1 MREGRCHALLIFGWL
16 TGLLAGERAEAV
28 NPETLLM
35 PGKLSTAHVK
45 YEETC
50 ALCHDRSDRSKQ
62 RRLCLDCHKEIAG
75 DLREHS
81 HFHGRFPGIDVPESE
96 CRACHA
102 EHLGR
107 TADIVKLSHEQFD
120 HEHTDYPLRGAHVD
134 VVCESCHAG
143 GKPFRDTKK
152 ECIACHRKEEPHE
165 GKLGRDCGS
174 CHDESAWRHISYD
187 HDKTAFPL
195 RDKHT
200 EAPCAACHFG
210 NRYKGTPKE
219 CVSCHEPDDVHH
231 GERGTKCAECHVTK
245 GWKTSKFDHFKET
258 GFPLEGVHDR
268 IACNDC
274 HRTGNL
280 KDKLP
285 RDCFGCHQAQDSHA
299 GRLGKDCGICHGSE
313 KWKPSSFDHT
323 RDTTWPLTGRHEKVG
338 CHTCHTANVMTQKL
352 PTECVSCHRPNDV
365 HAGSLG
371 KECDQCHTTQGWRS
385 SVSFDHDLT
394 KFPLVGLHVTV
405 PCEQCHLTRQYREV
419 GHECIDCHKKD
430 DVHKGNLGKDC
441 HRCHSENGWKLW
453 EFDHGKETG
462 FALSGAHG
470 KLACEAC
477 HRRPPDEVK
486 LKQDCLSCHEKD
498 DVHFGQY
505 GRQCDRCHTTTTWKG
520 AKVH

>member
-16 TGLLAGERAEAV
+16 TGLLAGGRAEAV

-50 ALCHDRSDRSKQ
+50 SLCHDRSDRGKQ
-62 RRLCLDCHKEIAG
+62 TQLCLDCHKEIAG
-75 DLREHS
+75 DLHEHS
-81 HFHGRFPGIDVPESE
+81 HFHGRFPGIDVSE

-120 HEHTDYPLRGAHVD
+120 HEHTDYPLRSAHVD
-134 VVCESCHAG
+134 VVCESCHAA
-143 GKPFRDTKK
+143 GKPFRDAKK

-187 HDKTAFPL
+187 HDKTGFPL
-195 RDKHT
+195 RDKH
-200 EAPCAACHFG
+200 G
-210 NRYKGTPKE
+210 
-219 CVSCHEPDDVHH
+219 
-231 GERGTKCAECHVTK
+231 
-245 GWKTSKFDHFKET
+245 
-258 GFPLEGVHDR
+258 
-268 IACNDC
+268 
-274 HRTGNL
+274 
-280 KDKLP
+280 
-285 RDCFGCHQAQDSHA
+285 
-299 GRLGKDCGICHGSE
+299 GICHGSE

-323 RDTTWPLTGRHEKVG
+323 RDTTWPLTGQHEKVA

-371 KECDQCHTTQGWRS
+371 KECDQCHTTQGWRA

-486 LKQDCLSCHEKD
+486 LKQHSLSCHEKD

-505 GRQCDRCHTTTTWKG
+505 GRQCDRCQTTN
-520 AKVH
+520 

>member
-1 MREGRCHALLIFGWL
+1 A
-16 TGLLAGERAEAV
+16 
-28 NPETLLM
+28 
-35 PGKLSTAHVK
+35 
-45 YEETC
+45 
-50 ALCHDRSDRSKQ
+50 
-62 RRLCLDCHKEIAG
+62 
-75 DLREHS
+75 
-81 HFHGRFPGIDVPESE
+81 
-96 CRACHA
+96 
-102 EHLGR
+102 
-107 TADIVKLSHEQFD
+107 
-120 HEHTDYPLRGAHVD
+120 
-134 VVCESCHAG
+134 
-143 GKPFRDTKK
+143 
-152 ECIACHRKEEPHE
+152 
-165 GKLGRDCGS
+165 
-174 CHDESAWRHISYD
+174 
-187 HDKTAFPL
+187 
-195 RDKHT
+195 

-285 RDCFGCHQAQDSHA
+285 RDCFGCHQAQESHA

-323 RDTTWPLTGRHEKVG
+323 RDTTWPLTGQHEKVA

-352 PTECVSCHRPNDV
+352 PTECES
-365 HAGSLG
+365 
-371 KECDQCHTTQGWRS
+371 
-385 SVSFDHDLT
+385 
-394 KFPLVGLHVTV
+394 
-405 PCEQCHLTRQYREV
+405 
-419 GHECIDCHKKD
+419 
-430 DVHKGNLGKDC
+430 
-441 HRCHSENGWKLW
+441 CHSENGWKLW
-453 EFDHGKETG
+453 QFDHGKETG

-470 KLACEAC
+470 KLACESC

-505 GRQCDRCHTTTTWKG
+505 GRQCDRCHTTITWKG

>member
-16 TGLLAGERAEAV
+16 TGLLAGGRAEAV

-50 ALCHDRSDRSKQ
+50 SLCHDRSDR
-62 RRLCLDCHKEIAG
+62 
-75 DLREHS
+75 
-81 HFHGRFPGIDVPESE
+81 
-96 CRACHA
+96 
-102 EHLGR
+102 
-107 TADIVKLSHEQFD
+107 
-120 HEHTDYPLRGAHVD
+120 
-134 VVCESCHAG
+134 
-143 GKPFRDTKK
+143 
-152 ECIACHRKEEPHE
+152 
-165 GKLGRDCGS
+165 
-174 CHDESAWRHISYD
+174 
-187 HDKTAFPL
+187 
-195 RDKHT
+195 DKHA
-200 EAPCAACHFG
+200 EAPCAACPFG

-219 CVSCHEPDDVHH
+219 CVSCHEPDGVHH

-313 KWKPSSFDHT
+313 RWKPSSFDHT
-323 RDTTWPLTGRHEKVG
+323 RDTTWPLTGQHEKVA

-394 KFPLVGLHVTV
+394 KFQLVGLHVTV

-430 DVHKGNLGKDC
+430 DVHKGSLGKDC
-441 HRCHSENGWKLW
+441 KRCHSENGWKLW
-453 EFDHGKETG
+453 QFDHGKETG

-477 HRRPPDEVK
+477 HRRPPDEGK
-486 LKQDCLSCHEKD
+486 PKQDRLTRHEKD

-505 GRQCDRCHTTTTWKG
+505 GRQCDRCHTTITWKG

>member
-16 TGLLAGERAEAV
+16 TGLLAGGRAEAV

-50 ALCHDRSDRSKQ
+50 SLCHDRSDRGKQ
-62 RRLCLDCHKEIAG
+62 TQLCLDCHKEIAG

-81 HFHGRFPGIDVPESE
+81 HFHGRFPGIDVSE
-96 CRACHA
+96 CVA
-102 EHLGR
+102 
-107 TADIVKLSHEQFD
+107 
-120 HEHTDYPLRGAHVD
+120 
-134 VVCESCHAG
+134 
-143 GKPFRDTKK
+143 
-152 ECIACHRKEEPHE
+152 
-165 GKLGRDCGS
+165 
-174 CHDESAWRHISYD
+174 
-187 HDKTAFPL
+187 
-195 RDKHT
+195 
-200 EAPCAACHFG
+200 
-210 NRYKGTPKE
+210 
-219 CVSCHEPDDVHH
+219 CHEPDDVHH

-323 RDTTWPLTGRHEKVG
+323 RDTTWPLTGQHEKVA

-430 DVHKGNLGKDC
+430 DVHQGNLGKDC

>member
-16 TGLLAGERAEAV
+16 TGLLAGGRAEAV

-50 ALCHDRSDRSKQ
+50 SLCHDRSDRGKQ
-62 RRLCLDCHKEIAG
+62 TQLCLDCHKEIAG

-81 HFHGRFPGIDVPESE
+81 HFHGRFPGIDVSE

-134 VVCESCHAG
+134 VVCESCHAA
-143 GKPFRDTKK
+143 GKLFRDAKK

-165 GKLGRDCGS
+165 GKLGRDCG
-174 CHDESAWRHISYD
+174 A
-187 HDKTAFPL
+187 
-195 RDKHT
+195 
-200 EAPCAACHFG
+200 
-210 NRYKGTPKE
+210 
-219 CVSCHEPDDVHH
+219 
-231 GERGTKCAECHVTK
+231 
-245 GWKTSKFDHFKET
+245 
-258 GFPLEGVHDR
+258 
-268 IACNDC
+268 
-274 HRTGNL
+274 
-280 KDKLP
+280 
-285 RDCFGCHQAQDSHA
+285 CHQAQDSHA

-323 RDTTWPLTGRHEKVG
+323 RDTTWPLTGQHEKVA

-371 KECDQCHTTQGWRS
+371 KECDQCHTTQGWRT

-441 HRCHSENGWKLW
+441 KRCHSENGWKLW
-453 EFDHGKETG
+453 QFDHGKETG

-470 KLACEAC
+470 KLACESC

-486 LKQDCLSCHEKD
+486 LKQDCLTCHEKD

-505 GRQCDRCHTTTTWKG
+505 GRQCDRCHTTITWKG

>member
-16 TGLLAGERAEAV
+16 TGLLAGGRAEAV

-50 ALCHDRSDRSKQ
+50 SLCHDRSDRGKQ
-62 RRLCLDCHKEIAG
+62 TQLCLDCHKEIAG
-75 DLREHS
+75 DLREHR
-81 HFHGRFPGIDVPESE
+81 HFHGRFPGIDVSE

-134 VVCESCHAG
+134 VVCESCHAA
-143 GKPFRDTKK
+143 GKPFRDAKK

-195 RDKHT
+195 RDKHA

-210 NRYKGTPKE
+210 NRYKNTPKE

-323 RDTTWPLTGRHEKVG
+323 RDTTWPLTGQHEKVA

-371 KECDQCHTTQGWRS
+371 KECDQCHTTQGWRA

-486 LKQDCLSCHEKD
+486 LKQDCLTCHEKD